1 MTRRECELLYNT
13 KNGITRVDEANVQ
26 DSMTNRFLRAWN
38 LTASIAEGVADD
50 PCNGVV
56 GR

>member
-1 MTRRECELLYNT
+1 MLPFVTLYHLPLT
-13 KNGITRVDEANVQ
+13 KDHSQLASQVL
-26 DSMTNRFLRAWN
+26 DSDLNRFLRSWN

-50 PCNGVV
+50 PCDGVV